1 MEALAL
7 YTFRATESDE
17 LSFQKGDI
25 LKITNMEDDPN
36 WYTAELTGHR
46 GYVPKNYINVRP
58 HAWFAGRV
66 SRQVAEGR
74 LRQQECGAFLVRES
88 ESAPGE
94 FSMSVSSYGDHV
106 QHFKVLKDR
115 EGQYFV
121 WDEAFSSLNQLVDFY
136 KTNSIAKER
145 TVFLREGKLSPG
157 KAHHGYALFDF
168 KPQHPSQLHF
178 HRGDV
183 IDFLDC
189 SDSQRW
195 KGRCHGRV
203 GFFPPEYVQPI
214 YH

>member
-58 HAWFAGRV
+58 HA
-66 SRQVAEGR
+66 
-74 LRQQECGAFLVRES
+74 
-88 ESAPGE
+88 
-94 FSMSVSSYGDHV
+94 YGDHV

>member
-1 MEALAL
+1 MEALAI

-36 WYTAELTGHR
+36 WYTAELMGRR
-46 GYVPKNYINVRP
+46 GFVPKNYINVRP
-58 HAWFAGRV
+58 HTWFAGRI
-66 SRQVAEGR
+66 SRHVAEGR
-74 LRQQECGAFLVRES
+74 LRQRECGAFLVRES

-94 FSMSVSSYGDHV
+94 FSVSVSSYGDHV

-115 EGQYFV
+115 GGQYFV
-121 WDEAFSSLNQLVDFY
+121 WDEAFSSLNQLVEFY

-145 TVFLREGKLSPG
+145 TVFLRDRERPLGR
-157 KAHHGYALFDF
+157 AHHAHALFDF
-168 KPQHPSQLHF
+168 NPQHISQLRF
-178 HRGDV
+178 VRGDV
-183 IDFLDC
+183 IDLLDC
-189 SDSQRW
+189 SDSQCW

-203 GFFPPEYVQPI
+203 GVFPPEYVQPI